1 MYCFN
6 QETRFSRIT
15 VLFYI
20 FSLQSHIETGVH
32 KTYRCALGVGTAI
45 VVVEILVDY
54 ISSNISEPHKLK

>member
-1 MYCFN
+1 M
-6 QETRFSRIT
+6 
-15 VLFYI
+15 LFYI